1 MKTTITI
8 NLGGIVFHIDDDAYE
23 ILHTYLIA
31 IERQF
36 TNDEDRKEIMSDIE
50 ARLSEL
56 FTETLGEK
64 RDVIMKDDVSS
75 VVGIMGEPKD
85 FMDDE
90 EKNGTADPS
99 GKESKRTCS
108 SGRRERM
115 NYNTTKKL
123 YRDQDNRILGG
134 VCSGLGA
141 YLNTNTIII
150 RIIFILLAFPGMG
163 SGIIIYL
170 ILWIVISEATTT
182 AQKLEMRG
190 EPITLENIK
199 KAVRDEFEN
208 VKRNMKF

>member
-36 TNDEDRKEIMSDIE
+36 VSDVDRKEIISDVE
-50 ARLSEL
+50 ARISEL
-56 FTETLGEK
+56 FTERLGGK
-64 RDVIMKDDVSS
+64 RDVIMKDDISA
-75 VVGIMGEPKD
+75 VVGIMGEPED
-85 FMDDE
+85 FLDDE
-90 EKNGTADPS
+90 
-99 GKESKRTCS
+99 
-108 SGRRERM
+108 
-115 NYNTTKKL
+115 TKKSNANSNSNGREYKRKNMNQRATRRL
-123 YRDQDNRILGG
+123 YRDPDNRILGG
-134 VCSGLGA
+134 VCSGLSA
-141 YLNTNTIII
+141 YLNTNIILI
-150 RIIFILLAFPGMG
+150 RIVFILLAFPGMG
-163 SGIIIYL
+163 SGLIIYL
-170 ILWIVISEATTT
+170 IFWIVIPEATTT